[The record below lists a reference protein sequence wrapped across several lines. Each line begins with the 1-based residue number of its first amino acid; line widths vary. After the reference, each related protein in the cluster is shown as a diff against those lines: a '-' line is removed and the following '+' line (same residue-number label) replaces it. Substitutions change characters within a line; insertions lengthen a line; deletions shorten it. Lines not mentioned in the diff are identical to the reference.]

1 MSSAFGHAIVVSE
14 RPAKRVLATPPAP
27 TDGREVPWRTPP
39 REIWR
44 PGCAYCDQ
52 EPRYVASYRY
62 VTGRKGRVTSRVQS
76 LCEEHGRRFA
86 EKHGLELPELP
97 ARAKLTVFELDA
109 EFDL

>member
-14 RPAKRVLATPPAP
+14 RPAQRVVPYTPPAP
-27 TDGREVPWRTPP
+27 NRRGREVPWRTPP
-39 REIWR
+39 REIWK

-97 ARAKLTVFELDA
+97 ARAKLTIIEIDA
-109 EFDL
+109 EL